1 MENKLL
7 RSYFN
12 QEVRIYNLFG
22 FLADGRANRCGN
34 RHNYTRRAR
43 MGNSASSLDLNGKIF
58 SSKSKKAACSQ

>member
-22 FLADGRANRCGN
+22 FPAVGRTSRCGN
-34 RHNYTRRAR
+34 ETFYNKEAGED
-43 MGNSASSLDLNGKIF
+43 GNSTSSPAFWLGEI
-58 SSKSKKAACSQ
+58 A